1 MEPPNIHGSKTT
13 FDEAIFQD
21 SSEAGLGVV
30 IRNHEGDVMVAL
42 LEKIPLPSS
51 AVVLEMLAARHAVL
65 FVHEVGL
72 HDSIMEGDSEIV
84 INSLTKGYMIQSS
97 FGHLVKDTSFYVH
110 SLRSF
115 CFSHTFRQG
124 NFNTDALFKRAKFSS
139 FSV

>member
-1 MEPPNIHGSKTT
+1 M
-13 FDEAIFQD
+13 
-21 SSEAGLGVV
+21 V
-30 IRNHEGDVMVAL
+30 IRNHEGDVMVAF

-51 AVVLEMLAARHAVL
+51 VVVLEMLAARRATL

-72 HDSIMEGDSEIV
+72 HDSIMEGDSKIV

-97 FGHLVKDTSFYVH
+97 FGHLVKDTLFYVH

-124 NFNTDALFKRAKFSS
+124 NYVTDALARRAKFSPS
-139 FSV
+139 FFVWMESVP